1 MLFQN
6 TSGNICGEIIIQ
18 VKMYLNVF
26 TVGKELKNKEPK
38 DLGCACYGNNQVH
51 TCFCKET
58 KSVKLQKVEVTMQEI
73 WQQTK
78 PKVHKSKKAYTR
90 KNKHKSE

>member
-1 MLFQN
+1 MI
-6 TSGNICGEIIIQ
+6 GNIYLVTITQE
-18 VKMYLNVF
+18 KMFLNVRI
-26 TVGKELKNKEPK
+26 VENIRKNKESK

-58 KSVKLQKVEVTMQEI
+58 KPVKLQKVEVTMQEI

-78 PKVHKSKKAYTR
+78 PKVHKSKKTYTR
-90 KNKHKSE
+90 KNKHKIE